1 MINNEGMFLAG
12 KYAGD
17 TVGAVARTEAQ
28 YIYWALGAADQ
39 LALTA
44 RQIDV
49 LKGAL
54 APEMVVPPLPA
65 APPLPVIPPLPASV
79 PAIPPLPPIPP
90 LPRLEADEPALEGTV
105 EDTTAI
111 VHVSNDGHIFSN
123 GLSKVHTADDLNEMM
138 EIYVAPP
145 PSRPKIEWT
154 REQLGALDQIDSW
167 LDGGGPK
174 FYALTGPAGCHAF
187 GQKLLMYDG
196 SEKAVQDIEVGD
208 LLMGPDSRPRNV
220 LRLVRGR
227 GRMVRITPTKGASFE
242 VDTNHVLTLSR
253 SYGNGPETIDV
264 SVAEWCTWGSD
275 KKKRYKL
282 WRTGVEFD
290 VKRKF
295 VIDPYFLG
303 VLIGDGNITSSI
315 VVAKPDAEI
324 KTECQKQA
332 VKHGMKFTE
341 WQNHTG
347 CPHYGLRGLRR
358 AKKANPLI
366 NELRVLGLMGKT
378 SGDKFVPCSYKIA
391 SRHDRLELLAGLLDT
406 DGHMYSDCC
415 FEISSKSLILAN
427 DICFVA
433 RSLGLAAY
441 VDSALKKCQTGAV
454 DMYHRVSISGHCS
467 EVPTRIERKKAKP
480 RKQIKS
486 VNRTGFFVSDLLED
500 DFYGFTVT
508 GDGRYLMDDFT
519 VTHNCGKSTL
529 IEEIVDRYP
538 HATLTAMT
546 GKAAL
551 RLEECAG
558 RAASTL
564 HKVLYF
570 PPKPGEDVRF
580 TRLREPPSSL
590 IVVDESS
597 MVSPGILEHL
607 KQWAEHY
614 DTKFLLVGDSYQL
627 PPVITGEEMRKHG
640 CEDYSVFSIV
650 GGTALQTV
658 MRNAGGVLQAATHVR
673 ETGSICEESIPDAT
687 GGYEYAREQ
696 RPIERAVEEYLAD
709 PDDHLVITWKNA
721 SRMSANKMIRQMLG
735 HEGPLPDEGE
745 PVLFKK
751 NGQDH
756 LNGEIVPAGEFT
768 AGPTIADMRTLWMTI
783 KGDPTG
789 QKILVSVDGGDKE
802 KGGEWFDGGLPW
814 VADFRKFH
822 AQLKVGGYP
831 EPLPITF
838 GYCLTAHSAQGSQAR
853 RVTVFLDREDLRNK
867 HFRKAT
873 TLPTGKQAPFSSRF
887 IYTATTRSRLRT
899 TMIVGR

>member
-79 PAIPPLPPIPP
+79 PVIPPLPPIPP

-174 FYALTGPAGCHAF
+174 FYALTGPAG
-187 GQKLLMYDG
+187 
-196 SEKAVQDIEVGD
+196 
-208 LLMGPDSRPRNV
+208 
-220 LRLVRGR
+220 
-227 GRMVRITPTKGASFE
+227 T
-242 VDTNHVLTLSR
+242 
-253 SYGNGPETIDV
+253 
-264 SVAEWCTWGSD
+264 
-275 KKKRYKL
+275 
-282 WRTGVEFD
+282 
-290 VKRKF
+290 
-295 VIDPYFLG
+295 
-303 VLIGDGNITSSI
+303 
-315 VVAKPDAEI
+315 
-324 KTECQKQA
+324 
-332 VKHGMKFTE
+332 
-341 WQNHTG
+341 
-347 CPHYGLRGLRR
+347 
-358 AKKANPLI
+358 
-366 NELRVLGLMGKT
+366 GKT
-378 SGDKFVPCSYKIA
+378 
-391 SRHDRLELLAGLLDT
+391 
-406 DGHMYSDCC
+406 
-415 FEISSKSLILAN
+415 
-427 DICFVA
+427 
-433 RSLGLAAY
+433 
-441 VDSALKKCQTGAV
+441 
-454 DMYHRVSISGHCS
+454 
-467 EVPTRIERKKAKP
+467 
-480 RKQIKS
+480 
-486 VNRTGFFVSDLLED
+486 
-500 DFYGFTVT
+500 TV
-508 GDGRYLMDDFT
+508 
-519 VTHNCGKSTL
+519 

-640 CEDYSVFSIV
+640 SEDYSVFSIV

-696 RPIERAVEEYLAD
+696 RPIERAIEEYLAD
-709 PDDHLVITWKNA
+709 PDDHMLITWKNA

-751 NGQDH
+751 NGQDR